1 MGSAILLDTV
11 ATRNPANHL
20 KVITKEIPPP
30 VIGNDAL
37 NCCGVCSVFKKD
49 FMCYTCVT
57 ASPPLLLPTRFPLQH
72 TLVITSSMF
81 KRGAE
86 AKLR

>member
-37 NCCGVCSVFKKD
+37 N
-49 FMCYTCVT
+49 
-57 ASPPLLLPTRFPLQH
+57 
-72 TLVITSSMF
+72 
-81 KRGAE
+81 
-86 AKLR
+86 